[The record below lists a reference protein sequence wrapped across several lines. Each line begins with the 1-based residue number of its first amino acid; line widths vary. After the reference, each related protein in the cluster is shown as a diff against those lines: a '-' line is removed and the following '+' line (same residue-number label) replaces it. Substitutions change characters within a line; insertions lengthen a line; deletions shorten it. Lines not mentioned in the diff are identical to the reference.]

1 MIEDIS
7 VVTKEGL
14 EGRNPYSE
22 LDKVSSLK
30 RMAKGSKGISK
41 LLNSITARKDITV
54 SPSDIAILKL
64 DKILK
69 GESYE

>member
-7 VVTKEGL
+7 VVTREGL
-14 EGRNPYSE
+14 ESNNPYSE

-41 LLNSITARKDITV
+41 LLDSMTARKDITV